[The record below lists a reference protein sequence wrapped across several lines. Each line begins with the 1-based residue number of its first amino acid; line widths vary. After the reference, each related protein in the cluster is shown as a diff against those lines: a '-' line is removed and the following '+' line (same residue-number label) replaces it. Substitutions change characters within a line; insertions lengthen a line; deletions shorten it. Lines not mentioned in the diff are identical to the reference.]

1 MTWNSEGILCR
12 GRELSLLNLL
22 TANDVDIGIITEAEI
37 PASSHGDFNV
47 EGYHTYLPHP
57 SNLLK
62 SAKYRIVTLVRSAL
76 ATPAKIQL
84 DLMHTAVQ
92 SIWIQ
97 INLAQGTP
105 RQGTHGPQ
113 GTWVL
118 IGGLY
123 REWLDLALETT
134 TLSKVMEQFQGASAE
149 VDNVNLAGDINLNT
163 DRRFD
168 VR

>member
-113 GTWVL
+113 GT
-118 IGGLY
+118 
-123 REWLDLALETT
+123 
-134 TLSKVMEQFQGASAE
+134 
-149 VDNVNLAGDINLNT
+149 
-163 DRRFD
+163 
-168 VR
+168 